1 MLLPLRRRP
10 PAPQSFVPFVSF
22 CSKSA
27 PACLNPR
34 TCLILSKRMHPQ
46 KAALVR
52 LLADDDEQTVRLV
65 KEQLAQDAA
74 DHLDDLRD
82 LAGCDHPVAA
92 LHARDVL
99 HEVVQTEALERF
111 ELLCANFNDSSD
123 LEEACWLLGA
133 ALLRGFE
140 PAPYRQR
147 LATWGAELARRL
159 RRAATDRQ
167 RVAIMTD
174 FLAGELVFRGNTDDY
189 YNDRNSLLPCV
200 LDSRQG
206 IPISLTL
213 VYMLVGHHAGAPVE
227 GVNLPG
233 HFLAR
238 HGAVLFDP
246 FHHGRI
252 LTRRDC
258 EEILRRQ
265 NQRLEDWH
273 LSAASPRQMLT
284 RILANLLYVFHRKG
298 QSVQYARLKRWSHL
312 LVSP

>member
-1 MLLPLRRRP
+1 
-10 PAPQSFVPFVSF
+10 
-22 CSKSA
+22 
-27 PACLNPR
+27 
-34 TCLILSKRMHPQ
+34 MHPQ

-65 KEQLAQDAA
+65 KEQLAHEAGS
-74 DHLDDLRD
+74 HLDDLRD

-99 HEVVQTEALERF
+99 HEVMQSEALERF
-111 ELLCANFNDSSD
+111 EFLCTNFSDASD

-147 LATWGAELARRL
+147 LAVWGVELARRV
-159 RRAATDRQ
+159 RRATTERQ
-167 RVAIMTD
+167 RVALMAD
-174 FLAGELVFRGNTDDY
+174 FLSGELMFTGNTTDY

-200 LDSRQG
+200 LDSRKG

-213 VYMLVGHHAGAPVE
+213 VYMLVGHHAGMPVE
-227 GVNLPG
+227 GINLPG

-238 HGAVLFDP
+238 HGEVFFDP

-273 LSAASPRQMLT
+273 LAPASPRQMLA
-284 RILANLLYVFHRKG
+284 RILANLLYVYHRKG
-298 QSVQYARLKRWSHL
+298 DDAQYARLKHWSHL
-312 LVSP
+312 LVHR

>member
-1 MLLPLRRRP
+1 
-10 PAPQSFVPFVSF
+10 
-22 CSKSA
+22 
-27 PACLNPR
+27 
-34 TCLILSKRMHPQ
+34 MHPQ

-65 KEQLAQDAA
+65 KEQLAHDGA

-82 LAGCDHPVAA
+82 LAGCDNPVAA

-99 HEVVQTEALERF
+99 HEVMQNEALERF
-111 ELLCANFNDSSD
+111 EILCANFSDASD

-147 LATWGAELARRL
+147 LSAWGAELARRL
-159 RRAATDRQ
+159 RRASTDRQ
-167 RVAIMTD
+167 RVALMAD
-174 FLAGELVFRGNTDDY
+174 FLAGELMFTGNTEDY

-200 LDSRQG
+200 LDSRKG

-227 GVNLPG
+227 GINLPG

-238 HGAVLFDP
+238 HGEVLFDP
-246 FHHGRI
+246 FHRGRI
-252 LTRRDC
+252 LLRRDC

-265 NQRLEDWH
+265 NQKLEDWH
-273 LSAASPRQMLT
+273 LAAAAPRQMLA
-284 RILANLLYVFHRKG
+284 RILANLLYVYHRKG
-298 QSVQYARLKRWSHL
+298 DGTQYARLKRWSHL
-312 LVSP
+312 LVRR

>member
-1 MLLPLRRRP
+1 
-10 PAPQSFVPFVSF
+10 
-22 CSKSA
+22 
-27 PACLNPR
+27 
-34 TCLILSKRMHPQ
+34 MHPQ

-65 KEQLAQDAA
+65 KAQLAQEGAGQ
-74 DHLDDLRD
+74 LEDLRD

-99 HEVVQTEALERF
+99 HEVMQNEALERF
-111 ELLCANFNDSSD
+111 ENLCSSFNDGSD
-123 LEEACWLLGA
+123 FEEACWLLGSA
-133 ALLRGFE
+133 MLRGFE
-140 PAPYRQR
+140 PTPYRQR
-147 LATWGAELARRL
+147 LATWGTELARRL
-159 RRAATDRQ
+159 RRATASRQ
-167 RVAIMTD
+167 RVAIMAD
-174 FLAGELVFRGNTDDY
+174 FLAGELVFVGNTDDY

-200 LDSRQG
+200 LDSRKG

-213 VYMLVGHHAGAPVE
+213 VYMLVGHHAGALVE

-238 HGAVLFDP
+238 YDDILFDP
-246 FHHGRI
+246 FHQGKI

-273 LSAASPRQMLT
+273 LAPASPLQMLA
-284 RILANLLYVFHRKG
+284 RILANLLYVYHRQG
-298 QSVQYARLKRWSHL
+298 DSAQYALLKRWSHL
-312 LVSP
+312 LVRG

>member
-1 MLLPLRRRP
+1 
-10 PAPQSFVPFVSF
+10 
-22 CSKSA
+22 
-27 PACLNPR
+27 
-34 TCLILSKRMHPQ
+34 MHPQ

-65 KEQLAQDAA
+65 KAQLAQEGAGQ
-74 DHLDDLRD
+74 LEDLRD

-99 HEVVQTEALERF
+99 HEVMQNEALERF
-111 ELLCANFNDSSD
+111 ENLCGAFNDSSD

-133 ALLRGFE
+133 AMLRGFE
-140 PAPYRQR
+140 PSPYRQR

-159 RRAATDRQ
+159 RRASASRQ
-167 RVAIMTD
+167 RVAIMAD
-174 FLAGELVFRGNTDDY
+174 FLAGELVFAGNTDDY

-200 LDSRQG
+200 LDSRKG

-238 HGAVLFDP
+238 YDNVLFDP
-246 FHHGRI
+246 FHQGRI

-273 LSAASPRQMLT
+273 LAPASPRQMLA
-284 RILANLLYVFHRKG
+284 RILANLLHVYHRQG
-298 QSVQYARLKRWSHL
+298 DSAQYTRLKRWSHL
-312 LVSP
+312 LVRG